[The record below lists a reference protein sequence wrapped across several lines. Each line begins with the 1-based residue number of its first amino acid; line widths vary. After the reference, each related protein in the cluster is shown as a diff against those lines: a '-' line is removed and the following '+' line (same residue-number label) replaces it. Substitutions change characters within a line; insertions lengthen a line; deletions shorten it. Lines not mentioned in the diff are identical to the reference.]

1 MQRSPSKEPPVLNL
15 AQWTTKAAHSSPNS
29 PALIEPHLHS
39 VRTFG
44 ELEERTILL
53 AHALSNLLDAGQ
65 GSRVVVFGRNT
76 LEFVELYIACAWSG
90 TVLFPLN
97 WRQSSIANQAALR
110 DCEPA
115 VVFYDAEF
123 AGEVNDLRESAPG
136 ARWIEWEPGKA
147 SAFEDLL
154 QEAADHDGEFPPLPD
169 PESLIHEP
177 YLAVSTGGT
186 TGIPKSAVHS
196 QFTYSANLVTYLA
209 AQRIDESDVFMM
221 LGQFFHVTGYMTFA
235 HLAMGCPVVITNF
248 EAEET
253 VRVINAE
260 GVTSFFCIAT
270 MLPRLVE
277 VLRTTQTATPSVRS
291 VGYGGARMGEEVIR
305 AAGELFDAELMQIW
319 GMSEFGTGTVLGPE
333 AHRRALSGA
342 EPGLLRSCGRSGLVT
357 DVKIVDPLGNP
368 VPKDNTTVGELCHR
382 GPNNMLRYFNQPD
395 ETADLLH
402 DGWVH
407 SGDGATWDANGYIYI
422 ADRIKNMIISGGEN
436 IFPAEIE
443 RVISNIP
450 GIAEVSVVAAPHAE
464 WGEIVRAVVVCPTGS
479 VTTDEIVTIVE
490 RELGNYRKPRI
501 VTFVDELPM
510 TPTGKI
516 NLQAVRAIPL
526 D

>member
-1 MQRSPSKEPPVLNL
+1 MLNL
-15 AQWTTKAAHSSPNS
+15 AQWTTKAAHSDPNS
-29 PALIEPHLHS
+29 PALIEPQLHI

-44 ELEERTILL
+44 ELEERTTLL
-53 AHALSNLLDAGQ
+53 AHALTDILDAGK
-65 GSRVVVFGRNT
+65 GSRVVAFGRNT

-97 WRQSSIANQAALR
+97 WRQSSVMNQAALR
-110 DCEPA
+110 ECQPK

-123 AGEVNDLRESAPG
+123 ASEIDELRDSAPS

-147 SAFEDLL
+147 SVFEDLI
-154 QEAADHDGEFPPLPD
+154 QQAAEQRHEFPALPD

-186 TGIPKSAVHS
+186 TGVPKSAVHS
-196 QFTYSANLVTYLA
+196 QYTYAGNLVNYLA

-221 LGQFFHVTGYMTFA
+221 LGQFFHVTGYMPFA
-235 HLAMGCPVVITNF
+235 HLAMGRPVVITNF
-248 EAEET
+248 DAEET
-253 VRVINAE
+253 VRIINAE

-277 VLRTTQTATPSVRS
+277 VLRTAGTETPSVRV

-305 AAGELFDAELMQIW
+305 AAGDLFDADLVQIW
-319 GMSEFGTGTVLGPE
+319 GMSEFGTGTILGPD
-333 AHRRALSGA
+333 AHRRALSGDQP
-342 EPGLLRSCGRSGLVT
+342 ELLRSCGKAGLIT
-357 DVKIVDPLGNP
+357 DVKVVDAAGRL
-368 VPKDNTTVGELCHR
+368 VPKDGTTVGELCHR
-382 GPNNMLRYFNQPD
+382 GPNNMLRYFNRPE
-395 ETADLLH
+395 ETADLVR

-407 SGDGATWDANGYIYI
+407 SGDGATWDKDGYIYI

-443 RVISNIP
+443 RVIANIP
-450 GIAEVSVVAAPHAE
+450 GVAEVSVVGAPHDE
-464 WGEIVRAVVVCPTGS
+464 WGEVVRAVVVSRGGS
-479 VTTDEIVTIVE
+479 VTPEQVVSVVE

-516 NLQAVRAIPL
+516 NLQAVRAIPIV
-526 D
+526 